1 MEKKTLGSFLAALRK
16 ANGMTQR
23 ELAERLNVSDKTV
36 SRWER
41 DDGDPELALIPVLA
55 EIFGVTCDE
64 LLRGE
69 RLSPEMR
76 SSEPEP
82 NISSARGEK
91 QRQRLL
97 KKSMTQYKNRSCIA
111 AGLCVGGIIAG
122 LICNLVFL
130 RASLGFFLGAAF
142 LAAAAICQKIFVNH
156 AFLSVEDSELN
167 PETLSAWRRQ
177 VIQLAQRVLGL
188 DAACLGFLLP
198 LAPIDAYLGLDTSS
212 LVLLG
217 TIGALVGLLLY
228 NIVLY
233 FYNARLLARE
243 EYRLPPEAELRWR
256 KNHRLKG
263 ACALTLLGVWVV
275 TFAVHMAMT
284 SLTGPTSIMKGRTFD
299 DYDSFIAFMEQ
310 ELEAEVPE
318 GQAIAPQA
326 IAPYESWYDEYGNEI
341 SEEQARTHQLTD
353 KNGNVV
359 CQYVQ
364 RNESVVSLSYAPKED
379 TILPITVYT
388 QADRRAAEQKASLR
402 HGIFAMVYCI
412 ELAGAL
418 AVYFKKR
425 VGK

>member
-1 MEKKTLGSFLAALRK
+1 MKKKTLGSFLAALRK
-16 ANGMTQR
+16 ANGMTQK

-69 RLSPEMR
+69 RLSPELR
-76 SSEPEP
+76 FSEAES
-82 NISSARGEK
+82 NIPSARGEK

-111 AGLCVGGIIAG
+111 AGLCAGGMIAG

-142 LAAAAICQKIFVNH
+142 FAAAAICQKIFVNH
-156 AFLSVEDSELN
+156 AFLSVEDSELE

-177 VIQLAQRVLGL
+177 VVQLAQRVLGL

-198 LAPIDAYLGLDTSS
+198 LAPIDAYLGLSADS
-212 LVLLG
+212 LVLFG
-217 TIGALVGLLLY
+217 TIGALAGLLLY
-228 NIVLY
+228 SIVLY

-243 EYRLPPEAELRWR
+243 EYRLPPEAELHYR

-263 ACALTLLGVWVV
+263 ICALMLLGVWVV

-284 SLTGPTSIMKGRTFD
+284 SIYGPTSIMKGTTFD

-310 ELEAEVPE
+310 EVAAEVPE
-318 GQAIAPQA
+318 GQAVAP
-326 IAPYESWYDEYGNEI
+326 APASDIWYDEYGNEI
-341 SEEQARTHQLTD
+341 SEEQVRTHQLTD

-364 RNESVVSLSYAPKED
+364 RNESVASLRYAPKEG
-379 TILPITVYT
+379 TVLPITVYT
-388 QADRRAAEQKASLR
+388 QADRRAAQQKASLR
-402 HGIFAMVYCI
+402 HGIFAMIYCM
-412 ELAGAL
+412 ELAGTL
-418 AVYFKKR
+418 AVYFRKR
-425 VGK
+425 VKT

>member
-111 AGLCVGGIIAG
+111 AGLYVGGIIAG
-122 LICNLVFL
+122 LICNLVFS

-156 AFLSVEDSELN
+156 AFLSVEDSELA
-167 PETLSAWRRQ
+167 PETLSAWRWQ

-198 LAPIDAYLGLDTSS
+198 LAPIDAYLGLDASS
-212 LVLLG
+212 LVLFG

-228 NIVLY
+228 NIALY

-263 ACALTLLGVWVV
+263 VCALVLLGVWVV

-412 ELAGAL
+412 ELAGTL